1 MSTFT
6 PHLPGSNN
14 RHTQGRR
21 IDTYDRAYCGGDPSL
36 EARENAEDLRQEQ
49 EALARIPT
57 GELLAEGYQQDDFV
71 VDDHEIIQIEGDES
85 EEEEEHLS
93 ESESESEG
101 EYESE
106 SEEDESESEEEGDE
120 SQNESESESEEEGD
134 ENDNDDCTVD
144 DLTHF
149 LSVLDDVMD
158 GSHIAEGGDTHR
170 NLTELQSLV
179 RDAIDARQAE
189 DLPAEVPHAEE
200 NPPSPSQSPS
210 QSEDEDEADF
220 SSSTEE
226 EEGYTPLSESEDDEE
241 ATASLPSEPT
251 TSTPSEPTTSTPSE
265 ATASLPSEPTTS
277 TPSEATAS
285 PQTVDVCCQVNDE
298 WVTIREGVSAE
309 WIVQNY
315 ENLSNVLKDHG
326 PAEFKHIRP
335 HDIEIY
341 DHEEEEWFVACHDD
355 IADELTWLSGNGWKD
370 LLLKVTPSLTTLSYP

>member
-49 EALARIPT
+49 EALARIPA

-101 EYESE
+101 EY
-106 SEEDESESEEEGDE
+106 ESEEEGDE

-210 QSEDEDEADF
+210 QSEDQDEADF

-241 ATASLPSEPT
+241 APTSPPSEAPA
-251 TSTPSEPTTSTPSE
+251 SPPSEATTIPPSE
-265 ATASLPSEPTTS
+265 ATAIP
-277 TPSEATAS
+277 PSEATAS

-309 WIVQNY
+309 WIAENY
-315 ENLSNVLKDHG
+315 ENLTNVLKDHG

-335 HDIEIY
+335 YDIEIY
-341 DHEEEEWFVACHDD
+341 DHEEDEWFLAGHDD
-355 IADELTWLSGNGWKD
+355 IADELTWLRDRPWCKD